1 MVTIGSDAHSPEF
14 LAFHFDEVAVLLKN
28 TESVNIQCLKNGL
41 RYFMIFNACYF
52 REKYDIWR
60 LNFCFFQLFL
70 LMHLLFYQ
78 FLPSLYGKK
87 G

>member
-60 LNFCFFQLFL
+60 LNFCFFNYF
-70 LMHLLFYQ
+70 F
-78 FLPSLYGKK
+78 
-87 G
+87 